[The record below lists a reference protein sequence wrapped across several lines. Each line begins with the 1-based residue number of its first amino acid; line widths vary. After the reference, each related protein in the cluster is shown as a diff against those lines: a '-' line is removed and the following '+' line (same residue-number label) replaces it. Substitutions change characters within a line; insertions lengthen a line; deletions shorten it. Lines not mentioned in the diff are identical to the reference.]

1 MTNVNLMLLNGSKS
15 YPKEQHKTSLWLNGC
30 TPICLSTKTNGNQIY
45 VNFVPCH
52 PAALAEGTII
62 VTCVALTHLI
72 LRADERFSEIHGTHG
87 THSKPFE
94 DNHCHSSLKCRA
106 DMQHVLDGF
115 ASTGELLSVSVSGPR
130 MSRNETGML
139 L

>member
-1 MTNVNLMLLNGSKS
+1 MLLNGSI
-15 YPKEQHKTSLWLNGC
+15 LWLNGC
-30 TPICLSTKTNGNQIY
+30 TQICLSTKTNGGNQIY

-52 PAALAEGTII
+52 PAALAEGTTI
-62 VTCVALTHLI
+62 VTRVALTHLI

-87 THSKPFE
+87 KPFE